1 MRSPQRILYQQ
12 HCAECARSYTYRHN
26 FKREPTHA
34 CACMYDYMQSS
45 EHALVQWRRAQG
57 RAIIAR
63 SRARTRSPISSSSI
77 ELLYMKMRDNIPAN
91 WRTCMGALQT
101 RARAKKDPQEGR
113 KRPRDTSTVRADI
126 SSETKVRTAQLCK
139 PLRLGCIYPSPM
151 LVRVRDSA
159 IADDTP
165 PTIHT
170 LGERRIFHCA
180 APDSGKY
187 DHGAAL
193 GAADRL
199 QGAVPDAR
207 GQVGSGAAPWGS
219 L

>member
-45 EHALVQWRRAQG
+45 EHAWVQWRRAQG

-101 RARAKKDPQEGR
+101 RARAKKDPQEGQ
-113 KRPRDTSTVRADI
+113 KRPRDTSTVSADI
-126 SSETKVRTAQLCK
+126 SSETKRTRCGVCTCK
-139 PLRLGCIYPSPM
+139 PLRLGHIAGD
-151 LVRVRDSA
+151 RDRGLR
-159 IADDTP
+159 TP
-165 PTIHT
+165 ND
-170 LGERRIFHCA
+170 HCRETFLPKQA
-180 APDSGKY
+180 FTRKCAR
-187 DHGAAL
+187 AL
-193 GAADRL
+193 TRST
-199 QGAVPDAR
+199 R
-207 GQVGSGAAPWGS
+207 KW
-219 L
+219 

>member
-1 MRSPQRILYQQ
+1 MCDHIQ
-12 HCAECARSYTYRHN
+12 N
-26 FKREPTHA
+26 
-34 CACMYDYMQSS
+34 S
-45 EHALVQWRRAQG
+45 EHALAHWRRAQG
-57 RAIIAR
+57 RKQTPRICWGRAIFAR
-63 SRARTRSPISSSSI
+63 SCARTRSPIQSNSI
-77 ELLYMKMRDNIPAN
+77 ELSYMKMKDNIPAN

-165 PTIHT
+165 PTIQT